1 MTIRLFSII
10 YILFAGAWASAQTP
24 SVTLKPE
31 VRIGQGNFP
40 DRLPREIRDSEIYSP
55 KSARFSADGKKLYIN
70 SLEGGKTV
78 IYSWPELKKL
88 KSISHRFTSKN
99 AALFFGESTAFG
111 YPYFKSP
118 PSGNPN
124 QFMGKPVES
133 ELSADGKY
141 LWVPYYRRDW
151 DVSAQS
157 PSAVAIID
165 TSTDQIVRVMP
176 TGPIPK
182 YVVASP
188 DGRYMAIIHW
198 GDNTV
203 ALIDVSSGD
212 PARYQYV
219 AHMTVENQ
227 LDQGPLDGTDRDDTC
242 GFCLRGSIFSPDS
255 QYLIV
260 GRMGKGGIAGFHV
273 PSRRYLGSI
282 MNVASTPRHLV
293 LAPDNDTLFVSS
305 NWAGAVSKTSLQKV
319 ITSLENA
326 QGRRVP
332 GPAWKSAAIGK
343 GARTLALSPDGKLIF
358 VAMND
363 SAEVVTLDSR
373 SLTVLNRMPVD
384 PYSVGLA
391 VSPDGQAVVVTS
403 QGHSGHGGNSVN
415 IFSVHINQNNSEIL
429 IQGLN

>member
-1 MTIRLFSII
+1 MTRIPLAL
-10 YILFAGAWASAQTP
+10 ILILSFGAFAKAQTS
-24 SVTLKPE
+24 SVTLTAE
-31 VRIGQGNFP
+31 VRIGQGNFSE
-40 DRLPREIRDSEIYSP
+40 RLPLEIRDPEIYSP
-55 KSARFSADGKKLYIN
+55 KSARFSANGKKLYIN

-78 IYSWPELKKL
+78 VYSWPQLKKL
-88 KSISHRFTSKN
+88 KSISHRFTAKN
-99 AALFFGESTAFG
+99 SSLFFGETTVFG
-111 YPYFKSP
+111 YPYLSVP
-118 PSGNPN
+118 PSGDQN

-151 DVSAQS
+151 DLSAQS

-165 TSTDQIVRVMP
+165 TETDQIVRVMP

-219 AHMTVENQ
+219 SHMTVENQ
-227 LDQGPLDGTDRDDTC
+227 LDQQPLTGTDRDDTC
-242 GFCLRGSIFSPDS
+242 GFCLRGSVFSSDS

-260 GRMGKGGIAGFHV
+260 GRMGKGGIAGFHI

-293 LAPDNDTLFVSS
+293 LGPDGDTLYVSS

-319 ITSLENA
+319 LASLESA
-326 QGRRVP
+326 QGRRIP
-332 GPAWKSAAIGK
+332 GPSWKSASIGK
-343 GARTLALSPDGKLIF
+343 GARTLALSPDGRLLF

-363 SAEVVTLDSR
+363 SAEVVTLDSQ
-373 SLTVLNRMPVD
+373 SLTVLNRRPVD

-415 IFSVHINQNNSEIL
+415 IFSVHVNETSPAISL
-429 IQGLN
+429 QGLN

>member
-1 MTIRLFSII
+1 MVRRWVSF
-10 YILFAGAWASAQTP
+10 ILILIAGTWASAQTL
-24 SVTLKPE
+24 SVSLKAE
-31 VRIGQGNFP
+31 VRIGQGNFAEK
-40 DRLPREIRDSEIYSP
+40 RPREIKDPEIYSP
-55 KSARFSADGKKLYIN
+55 KSAKFSADGKKLYIN

-78 IYSWPELKKL
+78 VYSWPQLRKL
-88 KSISHRFTSKN
+88 KSISHRFTAKN
-99 AALFFGESTAFG
+99 ASLFFGETTTFG
-111 YPYFKSP
+111 YPYFNSP
-118 PSGNPN
+118 PSGDPN

-151 DVSAQS
+151 DSSAQS

-165 TSTDQIVRVMP
+165 TETDRIVRVMP

-212 PARYQYV
+212 PIRYQYV
-219 AHMTVENQ
+219 AHMTVENK
-227 LDQGPLDGTDRDDTC
+227 LDQELLGGTDRDDTC

-260 GRMGKGGIAGFHV
+260 GRMGKGGIAGFHI

-293 LAPDNDTLFVSS
+293 LGPDGDTLFVSS
-305 NWAGAVSKTSLQKV
+305 NWAGAVSKTSLRQL
-319 ITSLENA
+319 IATLENA
-326 QGRRVP
+326 RGRRVS
-332 GPAWKSAAIGK
+332 GPSWKSATIGK
-343 GARTLALSPDGKLIF
+343 GARTLALSPDGRLIF
-358 VAMND
+358 VAIND
-363 SAEVVTLDSR
+363 SAEVVTLDSQ
-373 SLTVLNRMPVD
+373 SLAVLNRMPVD

-403 QGHSGHGGNSVN
+403 QGHSGRGGNSVN
-415 IFSVHINQNNSEIL
+415 IFSVQMNENGPEISL
-429 IQGLN
+429 QGLN